1 MACKARSEVRQK
13 PDRKEGLYFGGSFQA
28 TSGALPYSRASA
40 RLVNDEDKSMTDQ
53 LINLNRRNFLQY
65 ASKAAIV
72 LPLAGLSAAELS
84 GCGRDG
90 RSFAQPATGRR
101 DNAKAPWS
109 ISIGS
114 ATEPGEP
121 LIISGTIYAP
131 DGRTPL
137 EGISLWVYHTDATG
151 HYSKLSESGGDNRK
165 TRLHGL
171 MQTNREG
178 RYEFRT
184 IKPAPYPGRT
194 NPAHI
199 HAYVS
204 GPGYPEY
211 WIDEFLFEGDPFIT
225 EEMRQRAGKGSFL
238 SILKLTRGGDGVWR
252 GMRDIIIER
261 CSKNCSGR
269 QI

>member
-1 MACKARSEVRQK
+1 
-13 PDRKEGLYFGGSFQA
+13 
-28 TSGALPYSRASA
+28 
-40 RLVNDEDKSMTDQ
+40 MTEQ

-72 LPLAGLSAAELS
+72 LPLAGVGAMWLSA
-84 GCGRDG
+84 CGNG
-90 RSFAQPATGRR
+90 GSLFAQPSLAR
-101 DNAKAPWS
+101 DSNTKAPWN
-109 ISIGS
+109 ISMVS

-121 LIISGTIYAP
+121 LMVSGTIYAP

-137 EGISLWVYHTDATG
+137 EGIILWVYHTDATG
-151 HYSKLSESGGDNRK
+151 HYSKLSESGGDNRN

-194 NPAHI
+194 NPAHV
-199 HAYVS
+199 HAFVS

-225 EEMRQRAGKGSFL
+225 EEMRQKFAGKGNFS
-238 SILKLTRGGDGVWR
+238 SILKLTRGDDGVLR
-252 GMRDIIIER
+252 GVRNIIVER
-261 CSKNCSGR
+261 CSKNCTGR
-269 QI
+269 